1 MARPVTYACSLP
13 ALGRMANVVR
23 VTARRPR
30 TALMGALLAFL
41 AVLGM
46 AALSTWHGAAF
57 HDDDPV
63 HAVSVAH
70 AHGEDLSADPDAAIH
85 VAAHMVGQGV
95 DLPATG
101 VATLLAFT
109 GDELWLRGG
118 AVLPRA
124 PGPPSLLRPP
134 RA

>member
-1 MARPVTYACSLP
+1 MTGAGSLP
-13 ALGRMANVVR
+13 TPGLTANAVR
-23 VTARRPR
+23 VTARRRR

-46 AALSTWHGAAF
+46 TALSTWHNGTI
-57 HDDDPV
+57 HDEDPV
-63 HAVSVAH
+63 HTVSVTH
-70 AHGEDLSADPDAAIH
+70 AHGDEGSTDPDGAIH

-101 VATLLAFT
+101 VAALYAAT

-118 AVLPRA
+118 TVLPKA
-124 PGPPSLLRPP
+124 LGPPSLLRPP
-134 RA
+134 RT